1 MSTATATAQ
10 AQGTNQQAFSVALPM
25 DPDAFA
31 TGRADN
37 FDGVIVS
44 AYAYPYVGPNS
55 QDNKHYLF
63 VGVRIQPDPE
73 SGFDEFTESYFAGY
87 LNSGY
92 PSKDGKTPAGGTH
105 DGYLALSGGKGNLD
119 EKDGPCVGQDRH
131 VIPTHPNVGT
141 FVLGKYAKGLSW
153 HLFCEAMRDCDEK
166 GIIDKSSPGVDFC
179 VGARCHF
186 NRVPQKPKETATG
199 SAKKD
204 EKVYTTLLPTKLI
217 SVGNKVNANTNAG
230 GVGAGASP
238 SSANGA
244 NGAGNEAVNELIIA
258 EILLQLKKAGE
269 DGLTVGSLINS
280 VPKALIVAGSIDKKQ
295 KGYVM
300 GFIGDRDKDSNL
312 PVNLVDID
320 DTTYVPSTDTLSLD

>member
-1 MSTATATAQ
+1 MATAQ
-10 AQGTNQQAFSVALPM
+10 EQNQQGFSVALPL

-37 FDGVIVS
+37 FEGVIVS
-44 AYAYPYVGPNS
+44 ALAYPYVGPNS
-55 QDNKHYLF
+55 QDNKHYF
-63 VGVRIQPDPE
+63 YVGIRIQPNPD

-87 LNSGY
+87 LNAGY

-105 DGYLALSGGKGNLD
+105 EAYQALAAGKGNLD
-119 EKDGPCVGQDRH
+119 EKDGPAVGPDRH
-131 VIPTHPNVGT
+131 VIPNHPNVGT

-186 NRVPQKPKETATG
+186 NRVPQKPKETASA

-204 EKVYTTLLPTKLI
+204 EKVYSTLLPTKLI
-217 SVGNKVNANTNAG
+217 SVGNKANAHS
-230 GVGAGASP
+230 GASSNAAP

-244 NGAGNEAVNELIIA
+244 GNLDELIVA
-258 EILLQLKKAGE
+258 EILTQLKATPQ
-269 DGLTVGSLINS
+269 GLTVGNLMQS
-280 VPKALIVAGSIDKKQ
+280 VPKAMIVAGHMDKKQ

-300 GFIGDRDKDSNL
+300 GWIGERNKDNNL
-312 PVNLVDID
+312 PINLVDID
-320 DTTYVPSTDTLSLD
+320 DTTYDPSKDTLTAD